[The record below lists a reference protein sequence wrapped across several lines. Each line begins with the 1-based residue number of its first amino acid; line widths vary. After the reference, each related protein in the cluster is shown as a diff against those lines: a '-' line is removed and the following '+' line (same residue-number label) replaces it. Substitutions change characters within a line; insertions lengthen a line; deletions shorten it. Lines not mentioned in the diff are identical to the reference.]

1 MNELIISDQS
11 RALTAQ
17 KALSAD
23 LFSRFISFLDA
34 KPKTVETYTRAL
46 RQLFNYLSLNGS
58 LQNPT
63 RDDIIAFREEL
74 KASGHKPTTVTNYIN
89 ATRLFFQWTEQE
101 GLYPN
106 IAAHIKGAK
115 LDRDF
120 KKSYLTSRQVKAVL
134 EKVER
139 DSLHGLR
146 DYAMLV
152 LMVTGGLRTIEVSRA
167 NIGDLRTAGDNTV
180 LYVQGKGRDE
190 KTEYIK
196 VDAKV
201 EEALRYY
208 LKARG
213 ENNPEAPLFASLSNN
228 SRGQR
233 MTTRAI
239 SGVVKEHLREALEGL
254 ESAYDVIIVDTPPA
268 LGILT
273 INALTACGGCIVPA
287 QPDMYSLQGI
297 QQLYGT
303 LQTVRKYCNPSLKVM
318 GILLT
323 RYNGRAVISRE
334 IAEMLE
340 ETASKMETR
349 LYRSRIRECTALKE
363 AQAVKESIFSY
374 APRSNASA
382 DYKALID
389 EIMEEG

>member
-1 MNELIISDQS
+1 MDELIISDQG
-11 RALTAQ
+11 RALTPQ

-46 RQLFNYLSLNGS
+46 RQLYNYLLLNGS

-196 VDAKV
+196 IDAKV
-201 EEALRYY
+201 EDALRYY

-239 SGVVKEHLREALEGL
+239 SGVVKEHLREAG
-254 ESAYDVIIVDTPPA
+254 YDSDK
-268 LGILT
+268 
-273 INALTACGGCIVPA
+273 LTAHSLRHTAVTLSLLAGRDITEVQQFARHANIATTMVYNHALDKAKNGCSEA
-287 QPDMYSLQGI
+287 
-297 QQLYGT
+297 
-303 LQTVRKYCNPSLKVM
+303 
-318 GILLT
+318 
-323 RYNGRAVISRE
+323 
-334 IAEMLE
+334 IAK
-340 ETASKMETR
+340 A
-349 LYRSRIRECTALKE
+349 
-363 AQAVKESIFSY
+363 IF
-374 APRSNASA
+374 
-382 DYKALID
+382 
-389 EIMEEG
+389 